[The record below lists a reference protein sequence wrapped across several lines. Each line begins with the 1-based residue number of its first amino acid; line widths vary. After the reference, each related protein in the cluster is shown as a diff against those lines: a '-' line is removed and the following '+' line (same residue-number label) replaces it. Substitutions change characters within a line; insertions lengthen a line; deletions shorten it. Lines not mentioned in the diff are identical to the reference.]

1 MPTFD
6 AEQGCHIVRI
16 VYDGPGFAGKTT
28 NLQQVCA
35 LLPATKRSELYT
47 PAELKGRTMFFDW
60 MEVKGPPITS
70 VEVKFH
76 LITVP
81 GQIERNYRRRPLVEM
96 ADVVVFVCDCMPE
109 SLPDS
114 MRTFARLRGSIKR
127 RGTPVP
133 VIVQANKQDAP
144 GAMEPHK
151 VRKKLRLSDEV
162 PIIAAEAHKGEGVRE
177 TLARAMRIGLQALA
191 AEPGMAPAELT
202 NADALFDHVLTFE
215 DTPDEQQMD
224 VEELYIH
231 AEEVDAE
238 DATLQMHLSARSLD
252 DLEAKAKRAAAKAPG
267 PDAAVPASPTTDTG
281 EPAVARRKR
290 RKARSR
296 ER

>member
-1 MPTFD
+1 MPSFD

-28 NLQQVCA
+28 NLQQVCE

-70 VEVKFH
+70 VEVRFH

-96 ADVVVFVCDCMPE
+96 ADVVVFVCDCMPD

-133 VIVQANKQDAP
+133 VIVQANKQDIA
-144 GAMEPHK
+144 GSLEPHK

-162 PIIAAEAHKGEGVRE
+162 PIIPAEANGGKGVRE

-191 AEPGMAPAELT
+191 AEPGVSAAVLT
-202 NADALFDHVLTFE
+202 NADDLFDHVLTFE
-215 DTPDEQQMD
+215 DTPDEEQKD
-224 VEELYIH
+224 VEELYID
-231 AEEVDAE
+231 AEEVDLE
-238 DATLQMHLSARSLD
+238 DASLQLHLSARSLD
-252 DLEAKAKRAAAKAPG
+252 DLEAKAKRAAAKAKPAA
-267 PDAAVPASPTTDTG
+267 DAPPSETQPAQ
-281 EPAVARRKR
+281 EPAVVRRKR
-290 RKARSR
+290 RRARSR